1 MKKFLAVTLTCALL
15 LAGLLACAGQTEEKQ
30 ADLSAF
36 AKGLTEQYEF
46 AGYLTEMTP
55 EYPYYEEDMNR
66 CLPGLLEMDLEMIHS
81 EGHPT
86 VVIMAVTNS
95 GDYAAVEETGSG
107 EIIPGDNVL
116 RVCK

>member
-1 MKKFLAVTLTCALL
+1 MSAKMRMPSTITTLV
-15 LAGLLACAGQTEEKQ
+15 CAGQTEEKQ

-66 CLPGLLEMDLEMIHS
+66 SQSSPV
-81 EGHPT
+81 T
-86 VVIMAVTNS
+86 IMT
-95 GDYAAVEETGSG
+95 
-107 EIIPGDNVL
+107 
-116 RVCK
+116 

>member
-1 MKKFLAVTLTCALL
+1 MAVKE
-15 LAGLLACAGQTEEKQ
+15 GQTVKKG
-30 ADLSAF
+30 DL
-36 AKGLTEQYEF
+36 
-46 AGYLTEMTP
+46 
-55 EYPYYEEDMNR
+55 
-66 CLPGLLEMDLEMIHS
+66 LLEMDLEMIHS